1 MLIVAFV
8 DLFAW
13 YRADLREQV
22 DAGQVF
28 GIEIGELFMV
38 GIIVYAMIPTLMIVL
53 SVMLRRRAN
62 RIVNIVVAA
71 IFAVTIVGAA
81 IGEWAYYLLASV
93 VELGLLAAIVVL
105 SLKWTAAKMQPAPDA
120 PQRPAI

>member
-62 RIVNIVVAA
+62 RITNIVVAA

-120 PQRPAI
+120 LQRPAI